1 MLFRSDH
8 GDQYLKLNKD
18 YTVTVVLEAKD
29 EFSGAFEGKTVNT
42 SVYAG
47 GGQRNHYYPYYFGNR
62 DTNPTYSYSSWC
74 SDAFGSASFIKRCVE
89 NSSAVDLALNNTPVP
104 TGELTSS
111 VSYMDA
117 GTPAMKFSNPSS
129 VEGGTAWV
137 NDLMDVDLTVSD
149 IKNNTMH
156 DLKETGIEID
166 LSNQTVKNEQNFY
179 LRKWPEAKYTVAGT
193 EHQAVFYYK
202 EDGDTDWKAM
212 DASFRSDD
220 SNLKKVKQ
228 IKWVYEDVPA
238 KDGTNIYKM
247 PDVILHGT
255 ANYVDE
261 NGASAVNQNYSTMN
275 GILDIDYG
283 HEHYK
288 VSDDDK
294 MEAHLLADTKNTFT
308 VYRLLPNMLADV
320 QAFDKEEDAKS
331 TYAENNSKNKAVYRP
346 NESFWYKLTAWNK
359 RTDDSARR
367 GALDHPVLYDKI
379 PEYVDAP
386 NPDDVEIIW

>member
-1 MLFRSDH
+1 M
-8 GDQYLKLNKD
+8 KLNKD

-29 EFSGAFEGKTVNT
+29 EFSGAFEGRTVNT
-42 SVYAG
+42 SVYA
-47 GGQRNHYYPYYFGNR
+47 
-62 DTNPTYSYSSWC
+62 
-74 SDAFGSASFIKRCVE
+74 
-89 NSSAVDLALNNTPVP
+89 VP

-111 VSYMDA
+111 VSYMNMNA
-117 GTPAMKFSNPSS
+117 GSSAMKFSNPSS
-129 VEGGTAWV
+129 VEGGTTWV

-156 DLKETGIEID
+156 DLRETGIEID
-166 LSNQTVKNEQNFY
+166 PSNQTVKSEQNIY
-179 LRKWPEAKYTVAGT
+179 LRQWTEAKYTVAGA
-193 EHQAVFYYK
+193 EHQAAFYYK
-202 EDGDTDWKAM
+202 EDGDSNWKSM

-228 IKWVYEDVPA
+228 IKWVYEDIPA

-255 ANYVDE
+255 ENYVDE
-261 NGASAVNQNYSTMN
+261 NGASSVNQNYSTMN

-288 VSDDDK
+288 VSEDDK
-294 MEAHLLADTKNTFT
+294 MEAHLLADTKNTFI

-320 QAFDKEEDAKS
+320 QVFDKEDAKS

-346 NESFWYKLTAWNK
+346 NESFWYKLTTWNK
-359 RTDDSARR
+359 WTEDSSRR

-386 NPDDVEIIW
+386 NPDDVEIIWYDKDGPWPEQKRKCLLTLRKRQRNV